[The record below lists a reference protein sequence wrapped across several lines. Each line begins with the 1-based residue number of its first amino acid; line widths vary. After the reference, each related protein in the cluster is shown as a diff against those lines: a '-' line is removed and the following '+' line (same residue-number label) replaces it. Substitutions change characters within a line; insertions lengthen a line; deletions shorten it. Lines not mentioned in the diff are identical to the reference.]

1 MSVAR
6 GKTAEP
12 FVVKTP
18 YPDPNETARR
28 LGMSKKEVARVER
41 LVTAATRPKSSPPPL
56 LESLRQLLRR
66 VKQGKTVFFVY
77 PGLPLYAFVPVSD
90 RRMIEQVERMR
101 NPSRRKRRTVSMTV
115 EELAQGLG
123 GMLPPKTVSK
133 RPAGKA
139 ASGSPVIRKAA
150 QAARAE
156 PSPGARTKRDMERDQ
171 TRSRSG
177 AAPVGASHRRRR
189 PDPAVSLSRTKA
201 GTPGRPSRKRKA
213 AATGGHRPHA

>member
-6 GKTAEP
+6 GKTAKP

-18 YPDPNETARR
+18 YPDPNETARK
-28 LGMSKKEVARVER
+28 LGMSKNEVARVER
-41 LVTAATRPKSSPPPL
+41 LVTAATRPKSSSPPL
-56 LESLRQLLRR
+56 LAYLRQLVRR
-66 VKQGKTVFFVY
+66 VKQGKTVLFVY

-90 RRMIEQVERMR
+90 LRMIEQVERMR
-101 NPSRRKRRTVSMTV
+101 NPPRRERRTVSMTI
-115 EELAQGLG
+115 EELAQCLG
-123 GMLPPKTVSK
+123 EMLPRRKTVSK

-139 ASGSPVIRKAA
+139 SSGSPVIRKAA
-150 QAARAE
+150 RPE
-156 PSPGARTKRDMERDQ
+156 PGRGARTKSDMERDQ
-171 TRSRSG
+171 ARGPSG

-213 AATGGHRPHA
+213 AATRGHGPHA

>member
-6 GKTAEP
+6 GKTAKP

-28 LGMSKKEVARVER
+28 LGMKTKEIARVES
-41 LVTAATRPKSSPPPL
+41 LVAAATRPKSSPPPL
-56 LESLRQLLRR
+56 LAYLRQLLRR
-66 VKQGKTVFFVY
+66 VKLGKTVLFVY

-123 GMLPPKTVSK
+123 RTLQQKTVSK
-133 RPAGKA
+133 RPAGMA
-139 ASGSPVIRKAA
+139 SSGSPVIRKAA
-150 QAARAE
+150 RSE
-156 PSPGARTKRDMERDQ
+156 PGPGARTK
-171 TRSRSG
+171 
-177 AAPVGASHRRRR
+177 
-189 PDPAVSLSRTKA
+189 A
-201 GTPGRPSRKRKA
+201 GMPGRPSRKRET
-213 AATGGHRPHA
+213 AATGRRRPHA